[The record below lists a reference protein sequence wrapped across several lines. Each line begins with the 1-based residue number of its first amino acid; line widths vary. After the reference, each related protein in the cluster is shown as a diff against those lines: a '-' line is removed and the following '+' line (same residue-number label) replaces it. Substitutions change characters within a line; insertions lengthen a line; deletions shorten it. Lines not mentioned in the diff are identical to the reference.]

1 MTYTPFDELHTQK
14 YVDGMKEGILGKQQQ
29 QQQQNWEAFNR
40 RVGSRVDSNSI
51 EYIYV
56 GLFGR
61 LVLKSK
67 IQNDNMMMN
76 ITLSKCLP
84 HGLCLSCENDMYVQC
99 YAYVLMLMTMQMDKS
114 KMLHQPMKFLPLK
127 KKPEQTEPILR
138 KRKNC

>member
-1 MTYTPFDELHTQK
+1 MSYTQK

-29 QQQQNWEAFNR
+29 QQNWEAFNR
-40 RVGSRVDSNSI
+40 WVGLRVDSNSI

-76 ITLSKCLP
+76 TTLSKSFLP
-84 HGLCLSCENDMYVQC
+84 GHCLSCENDMYVQC
-99 YAYVLMLMTMQMDKS
+99 YAYVLMLMMTMQMDKL
-114 KMLHQPMKFLPLK
+114 KALHQPMNFLPLK
-127 KKPEQTEPILR
+127 ETIA
-138 KRKNC
+138 N

>member
-1 MTYTPFDELHTQK
+1 MSYTQK
-14 YVDGMKEGILGKQQQ
+14 YVDGMKEGILGKQ

-76 ITLSKCLP
+76 ITLSTCFLND
-84 HGLCLSCENDMYVQC
+84 HCLSCENEVYVQC
-99 YAYVLMLMTMQMDKS
+99 YAYVLMLMMMTMQIWMDKL

-127 KKPEQTEPILR
+127 KP
-138 KRKNC
+138 